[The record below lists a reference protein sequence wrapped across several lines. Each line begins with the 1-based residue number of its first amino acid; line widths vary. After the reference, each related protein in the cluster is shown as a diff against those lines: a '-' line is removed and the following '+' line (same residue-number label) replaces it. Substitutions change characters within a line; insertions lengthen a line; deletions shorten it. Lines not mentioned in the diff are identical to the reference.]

1 MAETNN
7 MMTLNIKLNPSANLS
22 QRLMDAS
29 LMYIQTV
36 NQLVAEMVEN
46 KATSQKSSKDINIA
60 LNSAVKNQAI
70 QDAKSVFK
78 KVKNSKYKI
87 IPILKKPI
95 VMFNNQNFSIDAKT
109 IRIPLIIGGRSRKVP
124 IEAYVDS
131 RHLDIIK
138 SAKKVGTLRIVRKNG
153 TKWMAQIAITL
164 HGAEEDSNNANV
176 MGVDLG
182 IKIPAVCKTKDGHV
196 KFVGNGRMI
205 KYKRR
210 YHQTR
215 RKALG
220 KDKKLNAIKASKNK
234 EQRWMQN
241 QDHQI
246 SRSIIDFAIMH
257 NVGVIRLEQLTN
269 IRKTTRNSRKNNKSL
284 HNWSFYR
291 LAQFIKYK
299 ATHAGIVVEDVN
311 PAYTS
316 QICPNCRVKNK
327 CKDRT
332 YLCSD
337 CGYTSH
343 RDIVGAHNIIN
354 APVACGQSKSA

>member
-7 MMTLNIKLNPSANLS
+7 VMTLNIKLNPSENLS
-22 QRLMDAS
+22 RRLMDAS
-29 LMYIQTV
+29 LIYIQTV
-36 NQLVAEMVEN
+36 NHLVTEMVEN
-46 KATSQKSSKDINIA
+46 KTMTQKSSKHIEVP
-60 LNSAVKNQAI
+60 LNSTVKNQAI
-70 QDAKSVFK
+70 RDAKSVFA
-78 KVKNSKYKI
+78 KVKKSKYKI

-95 VMFNNQNFSIDAKT
+95 IMFNNQNFSVDAKS
-109 IRIPLIIGGRSRKVP
+109 IRIPLVIGGRSRKVP
-124 IEAYVDS
+124 IEACVDS
-131 RHLDIIK
+131 RHFDIIK
-138 SAKKVGTLRIVRKNG
+138 SAKKVGALRIVRKNG

-164 HGAEEDSNNANV
+164 QDAVVDTNNTNI

-196 KFVGNGRMI
+196 KFVGNGRMN

-246 SRSIIDFAIMH
+246 SRTIINYAIQH
-257 NVGVIRLEQLTN
+257 NVGIIRLEQLTN

-291 LAQFIKYK
+291 LAEYIKYK
-299 ATHAGIVVEDVN
+299 AAHAGIAVEDVN

-316 QICPNCRVKNK
+316 QTCPNCKTKNK

-354 APVACGQSKSA
+354 APMACGQSKSA